1 MLTGSLCITT
11 PPIYFQIATIC
22 TVAFFILPVIL
33 RKRSLTLIK
42 ILDFIQLAAYFKL
55 INGYPTNR
63 HVWLYLSMR
72 SFGSWADGWAIITD
86 DQTPPIWLNEEGV
99 INKSIRIG
107 STWVLILVITVLIG
121 FLKVALDEKALTF

>member
-1 MLTGSLCITT
+1 M
-11 PPIYFQIATIC
+11 
-22 TVAFFILPVIL
+22 
-33 RKRSLTLIK
+33 
-42 ILDFIQLAAYFKL
+42 DFIQLAAYFKL